1 MDKTMDKMLVLSSM
15 AQELASR
22 ILSYLAY
29 AGEDE
34 DVALDTLLFHLDTWE
49 RPALLDAIQAKLNDR
64 G

>member
-1 MDKTMDKMLVLSSM
+1 MDAKMTKMLVLSGM
-15 AQELASR
+15 AQELAGK
-22 ILSYLAY
+22 ILAYLDY

-49 RPALLDAIQAKLNDR
+49 RPALLDAIQAKLNER

>member
-1 MDKTMDKMLVLSSM
+1 MDAKMTKMLVLGGL
-15 AQELASR
+15 ARELAGQ
-22 ILSYLAY
+22 ILSFLDY
-29 AGEDE
+29 AGDDE